1 MTSAGMPELYE
12 DDHVQY
18 MISALALESTDDEAA
33 VLFQKEIKKA
43 LTTWSRRVDNFIHNV
58 KAKFL

>member
-12 DDHVQY
+12 DKHLEYIINALVLDHT
-18 MISALALESTDDEAA
+18 EEEAA
-33 VLFQKEIKKA
+33 ILFQKEIKRA
-43 LTTWSRRVDNFIHNV
+43 LATWSRRVDNFIHNV

>member
-12 DDHVQY
+12 DSHVEY
-18 MISALALESTDDEAA
+18 IMTALALDSTDEQASII
-33 VLFQKEIKKA
+33 FQKEIKKA
-43 LTTWSRRVDNFIHNV
+43 LTTWSRRVDNFIHNF